1 LTAGGV
7 SALPI
12 RRHGYLTATLRQL
25 RGAGTVDSGLVQF
38 LRALVIARKNILI
51 TGGTGVGKTTLRLRH
66 TYRVTAVARLS
77 LRRGR
82 WSDSV
87 RRWRARHAFVDHPGL
102 AAGSCLGLAPGA
114 GDHCNVLI

>member
-1 LTAGGV
+1 VGSVSPEAGK
-7 SALPI
+7 L
-12 RRHGYLTATLRQL
+12 
-25 RGAGTVDSGLVQF
+25 
-38 LRALVIARKNILI
+38 LRAIVAARLAFLI
-51 TGGTGVGKTTLRLRH
+51 VGGTGSGKTTLRLRH